1 LEYRQRIEVAA
12 RGSEMNTKITEPG
25 SKIAEKLDTNSD
37 GILSDQELHD
47 LKMQERLMRLNDED
61 AKRDQQRYMV
71 WFSAIS
77 VTVYIA
83 ILMTPIVPLERVD
96 MLQSVG
102 TTWLISNMGIIG
114 AFIGFNAIKKNG
126 NGK

>member
-1 LEYRQRIEVAA
+1 
-12 RGSEMNTKITEPG
+12 MTKTTEPG
-25 SKIAEKLDTNSD
+25 SKLAEELDKNSD
-37 GILSDQELHD
+37 GVLSDQELHD
-47 LKMQERLMRLNDED
+47 LKMQERMMRLADED

-102 TTWLISNMGIIG
+102 TTWLISNMGIVG

-126 NGK
+126 HGK

>member
-1 LEYRQRIEVAA
+1 
-12 RGSEMNTKITEPG
+12 MTKTTEPG
-25 SKIAEKLDTNSD
+25 SKLAEELDKNSD
-37 GILSDQELHD
+37 GVLSDQELHD
-47 LKMQERLMRLNDED
+47 LKMQERMMRLADED

-83 ILMTPIVPLERVD
+83 ILMTPIVPLERGD

-102 TTWLISNMGIIG
+102 TTWLISNMGIVG